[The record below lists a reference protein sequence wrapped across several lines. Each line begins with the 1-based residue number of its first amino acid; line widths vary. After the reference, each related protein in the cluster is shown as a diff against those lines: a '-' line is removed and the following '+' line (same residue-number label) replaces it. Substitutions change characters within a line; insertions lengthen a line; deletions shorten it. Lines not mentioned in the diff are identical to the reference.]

1 MTTELLYWIA
11 VLIPLII
18 VPIVLPMVVLLARR
32 KRLTDSPNARKTQES
47 PVAVMGGTVI
57 MLTVSVTSIIINLFY
72 NLGDLY
78 PALCVMFILYIF
90 GMLDD
95 TIGLS
100 WNFKMGLQIL
110 AILLLYFGG
119 SYGVNSMFG
128 LFGLGTLSWWFS
140 LICTLFTGLLLLNAV
155 NFTDGIDGLAS
166 GLGLLGAIVMGYW
179 SIRHG
184 FIIQALVSCIMIGTL
199 FSFYVFNVFSKRYK
213 MYMGDSGSLTLGLF
227 IYMSVCP
234 DSYYFLDNTF
244 IVDKYF
250 VSFLLALFS
259 AMIFDTLRVVIVRI
273 LKGKSPFQPDRTHLH
288 HIYVDAGMSHLLA
301 TNKIILNNI
310 AVLLAWYGTAVME
323 WNSSLQYIVVFL
335 AGVLFIWGPYFFLTY
350 CKEKNRRLYALIL
363 KRCLR
368 RSRALNGFYNF
379 INHLIDDTRA
389 PSMSHSI
396 K

>member
-57 MLTVSVTSIIINLFY
+57 MLAVSVTSIIINLFY

-140 LICTLFTGLLLLNAV
+140 CNRDGILEYTSRFHYTGAGLLHY
-155 NFTDGIDGLAS
+155 D
-166 GLGLLGAIVMGYW
+166 
-179 SIRHG
+179 
-184 FIIQALVSCIMIGTL
+184 
-199 FSFYVFNVFSKRYK
+199 
-213 MYMGDSGSLTLGLF
+213 
-227 IYMSVCP
+227 
-234 DSYYFLDNTF
+234 
-244 IVDKYF
+244 
-250 VSFLLALFS
+250 
-259 AMIFDTLRVVIVRI
+259 
-273 LKGKSPFQPDRTHLH
+273 
-288 HIYVDAGMSHLLA
+288 
-301 TNKIILNNI
+301 
-310 AVLLAWYGTAVME
+310 WYPV
-323 WNSSLQYIVVFL
+323 
-335 AGVLFIWGPYFFLTY
+335 
-350 CKEKNRRLYALIL
+350 LIL
-363 KRCLR
+363 CL
-368 RSRALNGFYNF
+368 
-379 INHLIDDTRA
+379 
-389 PSMSHSI
+389 
-396 K
+396 

>member
-1 MTTELLYWIA
+1 
-11 VLIPLII
+11 
-18 VPIVLPMVVLLARR
+18 
-32 KRLTDSPNARKTQES
+32 
-47 PVAVMGGTVI
+47 MGGTVI
-57 MLTVSVTSIIINLFY
+57 VLAVSVTSIIINLFY

-310 AVLLAWYGTAVME
+310 AVLLVWYGTAAME

-335 AGVLFIWGPYFFLTY
+335 AGVFFIWGPYFLLTY
-350 CKEKNRRLYALIL
+350 CKEKKRNFYALIL

-368 RSRALNGFYNF
+368 RSRSLNGLYKL
-379 INHLIDDTRA
+379 INHIIDDTRA

>member
-1 MTTELLYWIA
+1 M
-11 VLIPLII
+11 
-18 VPIVLPMVVLLARR
+18 LA
-32 KRLTDSPNARKTQES
+32 
-47 PVAVMGGTVI
+47 
-57 MLTVSVTSIIINLFY
+57 VSVTSIIINLFY
-72 NLGDLY
+72 NLGDLC

-166 GLGLLGAIVMGYW
+166 GLGLIGAIVMGYW

-213 MYMGDSGSLTLGLF
+213 MYMGDSGSLVLGLF

-323 WNSSLQYIVVFL
+323 WNS
-335 AGVLFIWGPYFFLTY
+335 
-350 CKEKNRRLYALIL
+350 
-363 KRCLR
+363 
-368 RSRALNGFYNF
+368 
-379 INHLIDDTRA
+379 
-389 PSMSHSI
+389 
-396 K
+396 